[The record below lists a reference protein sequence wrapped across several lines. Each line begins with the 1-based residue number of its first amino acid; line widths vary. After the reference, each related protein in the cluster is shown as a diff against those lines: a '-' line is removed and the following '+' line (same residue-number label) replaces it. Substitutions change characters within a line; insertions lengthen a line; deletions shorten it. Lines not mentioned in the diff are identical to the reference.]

1 MNDADDEPDA
11 RTVAALADTAR
22 LTGQPCAG
30 CGVPLCGHAAVFAL
44 VLGYKNAPRCLP
56 CTAAHMRDDTVAL
69 RERTLAWVQ
78 HHDCFHTA
86 WRHAGER
93 ESSADR
99 VRPACVFGD
108 STHATTPPAQA
119 PAAEPAPGAS
129 DVPVAVWNAGPMG
142 CGDLVLELRTRLA
155 ALPPGAVFELRAE
168 DPGAPIDLPAW
179 CKLTGHSMVAVAHP
193 TYRIRR
199 KP

>member
-1 MNDADDEPDA
+1 
-11 RTVAALADTAR
+11 
-22 LTGQPCAG
+22 
-30 CGVPLCGHAAVFAL
+30 
-44 VLGYKNAPRCLP
+44 
-56 CTAAHMRDDTVAL
+56 
-69 RERTLAWVQ
+69 
-78 HHDCFHTA
+78 
-86 WRHAGER
+86 
-93 ESSADR
+93 
-99 VRPACVFGD
+99 
-108 STHATTPPAQA
+108 
-119 PAAEPAPGAS
+119 
-129 DVPVAVWNAGPMG
+129 MG